1 MPKVKAKQPK
11 RTNPIDHQ
19 RHKQRNQTRKQV
31 LEVDSDVQQKNN
43 LQCKVVNKRIETVS
57 NITRGYI
64 IPCTRCVSGKNPSG
78 TPNVKSLERH
88 AGMLM
93 LFHVGFF
100 HTVAPLCNSLRN
112 DVASMETYSS
122 WMNCPKEKCVSADLM
137 HLFLVRF
144 VTVRLTYIFIDH
156 PDCEYIII
164 LNTSIVIYDFWRLSV
179 LRSSTPSMT
188 IFGNRHRQKACL
200 LTNTRMIHTHL
211 FTINMILM

>member
-1 MPKVKAKQPK
+1 MFVKKSEDKCFFQHLEGFKNFAKIYTMYLAI
-11 RTNPIDHQ
+11 RLHIYSHLYNAG
-19 RHKQRNQTRKQV
+19 V
-31 LEVDSDVQQKNN
+31 L
-43 LQCKVVNKRIETVS
+43 R
-57 NITRGYI
+57 
-64 IPCTRCVSGKNPSG
+64 
-78 TPNVKSLERH
+78 
-88 AGMLM
+88 
-93 LFHVGFF
+93 LFHVGLL

-122 WMNCPKEKCVSADLM
+122 WMNCPKEKCISADLM

-144 VTVRLTYIFIDH
+144 VTVRLTYIFIDY

-179 LRSSTPSMT
+179 LRSSTPSMP

>member
-1 MPKVKAKQPK
+1 MVAICIKYCY
-11 RTNPIDHQ
+11 
-19 RHKQRNQTRKQV
+19 V
-31 LEVDSDVQQKNN
+31 LLIN
-43 LQCKVVNKRIETVS
+43 LYYIPDPPFLLHAILETALTHLRIRPCDMWSWHCHPFT
-57 NITRGYI
+57 I
-64 IPCTRCVSGKNPSG
+64 ISPTCN
-78 TPNVKSLERH
+78 
-88 AGMLM
+88 AGLLR
-93 LFHVGFF
+93 LFHVGLL

-144 VTVRLTYIFIDH
+144 VTVRLTYIFIDY

-179 LRSSTPSMT
+179 LRSSTPSMP

>member
-1 MPKVKAKQPK
+1 MLPS
-11 RTNPIDHQ
+11 TEIWH
-19 RHKQRNQTRKQV
+19 
-31 LEVDSDVQQKNN
+31 
-43 LQCKVVNKRIETVS
+43 
-57 NITRGYI
+57 GGI
-64 IPCTRCVSGKNPSG
+64 IN
-78 TPNVKSLERH
+78 H
-88 AGMLM
+88 AGVLR
-93 LFHVGFF
+93 LFHVGLF

-144 VTVRLTYIFIDH
+144 VTVRLTYIFIDY

-179 LRSSTPSMT
+179 LRSSTPSMP

-211 FTINMILM
+211 FTINMILMQQNFTKKGKCTHCQLQTNDAER

>member
-1 MPKVKAKQPK
+1 MASISCFLQDICHV
-11 RTNPIDHQ
+11 THISILNLNMLLCFVIDCCAG
-19 RHKQRNQTRKQV
+19 V
-31 LEVDSDVQQKNN
+31 L
-43 LQCKVVNKRIETVS
+43 R
-57 NITRGYI
+57 
-64 IPCTRCVSGKNPSG
+64 
-78 TPNVKSLERH
+78 
-88 AGMLM
+88 
-93 LFHVGFF
+93 LFHVGLF

-144 VTVRLTYIFIDH
+144 VTVRLTYIFIDY

-179 LRSSTPSMT
+179 LRSSTPSMP
-188 IFGNRHRQKACL
+188 IFGNHHRQRACL